1 MPSEGASNRT
11 APSEPERLRLF
22 ILGGG
27 TAGWMTAACLT
38 RLLPQTG
45 YDITLIESDEIGT
58 VGVGEATLPHIK
70 LFNDRLGIDEADFM
84 RHTGATMKIGIEF
97 VGWGKAEG
105 RYLHPFGQFGEPW
118 AGVDFQ
124 HHWARARLAGRN
136 AGSLQ
141 DYCYATALCRA
152 GCFEFPSQDSASIRS
167 TYAYA
172 YHFDAGLYA
181 DYLRR
186 WATQRGVR
194 RIEGQVVTVHRDAQT
209 GHVKGLTLRSGLELA
224 GDFFVDC
231 SGFRALLSSDTPW
244 QDWSRWLPCD
254 RALAMPSECDATPVP
269 YTRATAQ
276 KAGWT
281 WRIPLQHRAGNGYVF
296 SSQFCDEA
304 EARETLLGAVETP
317 PLGEPRL
324 LRFTAGRREKAWV
337 GNCVAIGLSAGFL
350 EPLESTSIFLI
361 QSGALDLV
369 SLIPAPGRPLDV
381 RLAAEFNRLSDIRY
395 DSIRDFIILHY
406 TANGREGQALWDY
419 LRHMELPGSL
429 LHKIALFEES
439 AAAPDYELGLFSRD
453 SWLAVLEGQGILPR
467 DYSRLADLLPMVEL
481 ERRLAALRARIAH
494 NAAGVASH
502 ADFIA
507 GYCGAPE
514 RAA

>member
-38 RLLPQTG
+38 RLLPPAA
-45 YDITLIESDEIGT
+45 YEIALIESDEIGT

-84 RHTGATMKIGIEF
+84 RQTGATMKIGIEF
-97 VGWGKAEG
+97 AGWTKPGH

-124 HHWARARLAGRN
+124 HHWARAKLAGRE

-141 DYCYATALCRA
+141 DYCYASALCRGGA
-152 GCFEFPSQDSASIRS
+152 FEFPAQDRDSIRS

-186 WATQRGVR
+186 WAIQRGVR
-194 RIEGQVVTVHRDAQT
+194 RIEGEVVEVHRQAEC
-209 GHVKGLTLRSGLELA
+209 GHVEGLTLRSGLKLE

-231 SGFRALLSSDTPW
+231 SGFRALLSAKTPW
-244 QDWSRWLPCD
+244 QDWGHWLPCD
-254 RALAMPSECDATPVP
+254 RALAVPSERDALPVP
-269 YTRATAQ
+269 YTRATAR

-281 WRIPLQHRAGNGYVF
+281 WRIPLQHRTGNGYVF
-296 SSQFCDEA
+296 SSRFCDEA
-304 EARETLLGAVETP
+304 EARETLLGALETK

-324 LRFTAGRREKAWV
+324 LRFAAGRREKAWV
-337 GNCVAIGLSAGFL
+337 GNCVAIGLAGGFL

-361 QSGALDLV
+361 QSGAMDLV
-369 SLIPAPGRPLDV
+369 SLIPTPGRPLDP
-381 RLAAEFNRLSDIRY
+381 RLAAEFNRLNDIRY
-395 DSIRDFIILHY
+395 DSIRDFLILHY
-406 TANGREGQALWDY
+406 AANGREGEPLWDG
-419 LRHMELPGSL
+419 LRRMRLPDSL

-439 AAAPDYELGLFSRD
+439 AAAPDYKLGLFSRD

-467 DYSRLADLLPMVEL
+467 DYSRLADLVPLDEL
-481 ERRLAALRARIAH
+481 ERRLSALRARIAH
-494 NAAGVASH
+494 NAAGVLSH
-502 ADFIA
+502 GDFIA
-507 GYCGAPE
+507 GYCRAE